1 MSPIAFALVQGLFLL
16 LLYLF
21 VARAVRWVWRDISA
35 SSRAEPGVAP
45 RRKAGR
51 KAKGAPSGTRKSRV
65 VPRELVIHTPQAK
78 PRVIRLDAH
87 DVTFGRAET
96 STVALDDPY
105 ISDHHARVF
114 LRDGEWCVA
123 DLGSTNGTFV
133 NQVKVTSPTP
143 IAAGDQLG
151 IGKTTVEVRK

>member
-1 MSPIAFALVQGLFLL
+1 MLPPIVFALVQGLFLL

-35 SSRAEPGVAP
+35 PARAAAAP
-45 RRKAGR
+45 AA
-51 KAKGAPSGTRKSRV
+51 AKGRGRSAPQAKRKTRTA
-65 VPRELVIHTPQAK
+65 PRELVIHRPQGR

-87 DVTFGRAET
+87 DITFGRADT
-96 STVALDDPY
+96 STVVLDDPY

-114 LRDGEWCVA
+114 LTEGEWCIA

-151 IGKTTVEVRK
+151 IGKLTVEVRR

>member
-21 VARAVRWVWRDISA
+21 VARAVRWVWRDINT
-35 SSRAEPGVAP
+35 SSPRTDAGPAP
-45 RRKAGR
+45 RRKSKAAPAKR
-51 KAKGAPSGTRKSRV
+51 KPQAI
-65 VPRELVIHTPQAK
+65 PRELVIHTPQTK
-78 PRVIRLDAH
+78 PRVVRLDAH

-114 LRDGEWCVA
+114 LQDGEWRVA

-143 IAAGDQLG
+143 IAPGDQLG

>member
-1 MSPIAFALVQGLFLL
+1 MSALTLTLIQGLFLI

-21 VARAVRWVWRDISA
+21 VARAVRWVWRDLNA
-35 SSRAEPGVAP
+35 SHRTTATAAP
-45 RRKAGR
+45 RG
-51 KAKGAPSGTRKSRV
+51 KSRSAAGAKKPRGA
-65 VPRELVIHTPQAK
+65 PRELVIHTPDAK
-78 PRVIRLDAH
+78 PRVLRLDAH
-87 DVTFGRAET
+87 DITFGRADT

-114 LRDGEWCVA
+114 LQDGEWCVS

-133 NQVKVTSPTP
+133 NQVKVTSVTP

-151 IGKTTVEVRK
+151 IGKTTVQVRK

>member
-1 MSPIAFALVQGLFLL
+1 MLPPIVFALVQGLFLL

-21 VARAVRWVWRDISA
+21 VARAVRWVWRDINA
-35 SSRAEPGVAP
+35 PARAAAAP
-45 RRKAGR
+45 AP
-51 KAKGAPSGTRKSRV
+51 AKGRGRSAPAAKRKNRTT
-65 VPRELVIHTPQAK
+65 PRELVIHRPQGR

-87 DVTFGRAET
+87 DITFGRADT
-96 STVALDDPY
+96 STVVLDDPY

-114 LRDGEWCVA
+114 LQEGEWCIA

-151 IGKTTVEVRK
+151 IGKMTVEVRK

>member
-1 MSPIAFALVQGLFLL
+1 MPPIVFAVLQGLFLL

-35 SSRAEPGVAP
+35 PAQAAVAP
-45 RRKAGR
+45 APRQGAARRSGATPKKGR
-51 KAKGAPSGTRKSRV
+51 P
-65 VPRELVIHTPQAK
+65 PRELVIHTPQSR
-78 PRVIRLDAH
+78 PRVVRLEAH
-87 DVTFGRAET
+87 DVTFGRSGT
-96 STVALDDPY
+96 STVTLDDPY

-114 LRDGEWCVA
+114 LRDGEWCIA

-133 NQVKVTSPTP
+133 NQVKVTAPTP
-143 IAAGDQLG
+143 IAPGDQLG

>member
-1 MSPIAFALVQGLFLL
+1 MSPLTFALLQGLFLL

-21 VARAVRWVWRDISA
+21 VARAVRWVWRDLSA
-35 SSRAEPGVAP
+35 AQRGGAAP
-45 RRKAGR
+45 APPRG
-51 KAKGAPSGTRKSRV
+51 KAKSTQGAKKARTT
-65 VPRELVIHTPQAK
+65 PRELVIHTPQAK
-78 PRVIRLDAH
+78 PRVVRLDAH

-96 STVALDDPY
+96 STVSLDDAY

-114 LRDGEWCVA
+114 LQDGEWHVS